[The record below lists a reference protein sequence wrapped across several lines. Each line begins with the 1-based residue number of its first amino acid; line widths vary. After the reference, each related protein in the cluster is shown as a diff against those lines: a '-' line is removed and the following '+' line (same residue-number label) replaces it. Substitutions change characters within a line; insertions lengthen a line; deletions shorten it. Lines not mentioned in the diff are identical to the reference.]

1 MAANVETMF
10 SVRQVPWHGL
20 GTIVQEAP
28 TSADALRLAGL
39 DWEVVQKP
47 AFMQVGTKMV
57 GAIEVPSYLE
67 IPNCKVNV
75 RSTDNAVLGTVT
87 DRYKIVQNQEAFEF
101 TDALV
106 GETEDGV
113 VKYETAGSLCGGK
126 KVWLLAKMP
135 TTKVLDDEV
144 DPYMFFSNSHD
155 GKGAINVGMTPI
167 RIVCNNTLNM
177 ALNTAKRQWSTKHVG
192 DMQSKLEEA
201 KMCLQMGHKYMQS
214 LADEADRLA
223 NTKLY
228 KEQLDE
234 ILDELFPIDEN
245 DSDRKKNSMKS
256 EKDNFYVAYFMP
268 DIAKFRE
275 TAWGAVNAMSDVI
288 THQAPKRNTASFNE
302 NRWGRIMDGHAIFDK
317 FVELV
322 NAKIAV

>member
-47 AFMQVGTKMV
+47 AFMKVGTKMV
-57 GAIEVPSYLE
+57 GEIEVPSYVE
-67 IPNCKVNV
+67 VPNCKINV

-87 DRYKIVQNQEAFEF
+87 DRYKIVQNKEAFEF

-144 DPYMFFSNSHD
+144 DPYMFFSNAHD

-223 NTKLY
+223 NAKLY

-234 ILDELFPIDEN
+234 ILDELFPVDEN
-245 DSDRKKNSMKS
+245 DSDRKKNSMKA
-256 EKDNFYVAYFMP
+256 EKDNFYIAYFMP

-322 NAKIAV
+322 NQKISV